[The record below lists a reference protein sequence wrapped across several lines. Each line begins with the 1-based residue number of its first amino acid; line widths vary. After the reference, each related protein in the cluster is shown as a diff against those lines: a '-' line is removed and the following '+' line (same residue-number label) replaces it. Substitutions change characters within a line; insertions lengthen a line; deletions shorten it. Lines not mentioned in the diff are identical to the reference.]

1 MPQRLP
7 HHPLRS
13 RYPFLS
19 RELKRIEKTFK
30 HEPDISL
37 FMRIH
42 AWQADKYLLRMPLYQ
57 LRWTLPEPARMY
69 SRRGNFRK
77 EIIYLVSPQENAL
90 AHTTWNRDPGQTI
103 HSLLGLAEK
112 SEVGYILICV
122 RVGGLRFTRSG
133 KLAAVRGLHAV
144 IIEPPYNGFAAI
156 A

>member
-1 MPQRLP
+1 
-7 HHPLRS
+7 
-13 RYPFLS
+13 
-19 RELKRIEKTFK
+19 
-30 HEPDISL
+30 
-37 FMRIH
+37 MRIH

-57 LRWTLPEPARMY
+57 LLWSLPEPARMY